1 MKQSK
6 MIRAWRNQDTD
17 VAAKDAAA
25 SVNPAGISELDD
37 ELLGSIGGATRGPS
51 CNITLGGVGPGT
63 FCHAC
68 HQ

>member
-37 ELLGSIGGATRGPS
+37 ELLGSIGGASNNGCSNT
-51 CNITLGGVGPGT
+51 IGGVGPGT